1 MSIHDG
7 ASSTPTNAHITW
19 DENGQPTSTAYDDVY
34 FSRDNGLKE
43 THYVFLQ
50 HNQLPQ
56 RWLAPTHTSL
66 EDKEGKESKHHTFT
80 IAETGFGSGL
90 NFLAAWQQW
99 QEHAHH
105 SAYQHLHFI
114 SVEKFPL
121 SKDDLYRSLQLW
133 PQLQSFATR
142 LIDGYPPQPATGI
155 HRLTFNDAKTR
166 KSVTLTLYFGDA
178 AIGFTGM
185 LPPELNHTEL
195 SHPELSDTEPNH
207 TELSHTA
214 TQFGETYN
222 PVDAWFLDG
231 FAPAKNPDM
240 WNNELFQAMARMSG
254 SHTTFATFTAAGV
267 VKRGLQAAGFVCQKS
282 KGFGRKREMLF
293 GEFSHD
299 VKSDTLTRENHI
311 NGASNLWY
319 AQSASS
325 SKTDTHTPIHILVI
339 GGGLA
344 GCHTAFALAEKGF
357 HVTVVDEHSELAS
370 QASGNRQG
378 VVYTRLSPFQDPLS
392 RFNMTAQLFADQFY
406 TEHGFYTTC
415 GGKTGVLHLPMND
428 RQHQLY
434 TTLCD
439 IYAHQPDFMQWV
451 KQEDT
456 QQCTGITLSRG
467 GLFLP
472 KSGWLDPRLLCKN
485 LVKHSNIHVRYN
497 TSVTQLSRH
506 TEQWAATT
514 SIGEQVLASHVVICN
529 AHDALK
535 LTDCAQLPLKKIR
548 GQVSHIPPTPTTA
561 NLKVAV
567 CGEGYIAPA
576 ITQAH
581 ETHAMHSLGS
591 SFNLKD
597 DNTTLSQQDHIDN
610 IKKLTNIAPS
620 LTHELPSFDA
630 NKSSRLDTHKPQG
643 KVGFRTTTPDYFPI
657 AGPLPNWQH
666 MDERFAALRKKANK
680 RIACTA
686 SVQPQLYCNIAL
698 GSRGLA
704 YAPVTADIITRLI
717 SGQTLPITTD
727 LYQHLHPARFLIRD
741 LRRNKR

>member
-7 ASSTPTNAHITW
+7 ASSTPTNAQVTW

-56 RWLAPTHTSL
+56 RWLAPTHTAL
-66 EDKEGKESKHHTFT
+66 EDKEGKASKQYTFT

-105 SAYQHLHFI
+105 SVYQHLHFI

-133 PQLQSFATR
+133 PQLQPLAR
-142 LIDGYPPQPATGI
+142 QLIDSYPPQPATSI
-155 HRLTFNDAKTR
+155 HRLTFNDATTH
-166 KSVTLTLYFGDA
+166 KSITLTLYFGDA
-178 AIGFTGM
+178 ATGFTGM
-185 LPPELNHTEL
+185 LPP
-195 SHPELSDTEPNH
+195 
-207 TELSHTA
+207 ELSHTA
-214 TQFGETYN
+214 TQFGETYRS
-222 PVDAWFLDG
+222 VDAWFLDG
-231 FAPAKNPDM
+231 FSPAKNPDM
-240 WNNELFQAMARMSG
+240 WNDQLFQAMARMSD

-267 VKRGLQAAGFVCQKS
+267 VKRGLQAAGFTCHKS

-293 GEFSHD
+293 GEFSYD
-299 VKSDTLTRENHI
+299 VKSDTSTQKNHT
-311 NGASNLWY
+311 NSASNLWY
-319 AQSASS
+319 AQEASS
-325 SKTDTHTPIHILVI
+325 PKIDTPTPRHILVI

-344 GCHTAFALAEKGF
+344 GCHTAFALAKKGF
-357 HVTVVDEHSELAS
+357 HVTLVDEQAELAS

-406 TEHGFYTTC
+406 TDHGFYTTC
-415 GGKTGVLHLPMND
+415 GGKSGVLHLPMND

-439 IYAHQPDFMQWV
+439 VYAHQPDFMQWV

-456 QQCTGITLSRG
+456 QQYTGITLNRG

-485 LVKHSNIHVRYN
+485 LVKHSNINVRYN
-497 TSVTQLSRH
+497 TSITQLTRH

-514 SIGEQVLASHVVICN
+514 ITGEQVLASHVVICN
-529 AHDALK
+529 AHDALQ

-548 GQVSHIPPTPTTA
+548 GQVSHMSPTPTTA
-561 NLKVAV
+561 NLKTSV

-576 ITQAH
+576 MTQAH
-581 ETHAMHSLGS
+581 ETHAMHSFGA

-597 DNTTLSQQDHIDN
+597 NNTKLTEQDHIDN
-610 IKKLTNIAPS
+610 IQKLINIAPS
-620 LTHELPSFDA
+620 LTHELTHQLPSFDA
-630 NKSSRLDTHKPQG
+630 NKSPRLNTSNLQG

-680 RIACTA
+680 RIVCTA
-686 SVQPQLYCNIAL
+686 SVQPHLYCNIAL

-704 YAPVTADIITRLI
+704 YAPVTADVIASLI
-717 SGQTLPITTD
+717 SGQTLPVTTD
-727 LYQHLHPARFLIRD
+727 VYQHLHPARFLIRD
-741 LRRNKR
+741 LQRNKR